1 MARWLLRAVSL
12 KAHWVACP
20 ESGPV
25 LQEAKLAQGV
35 TWPATKRLNPASS
48 KGKPFTL
55 LLHRQ
60 DSPSS
65 WDRRVSSGKS
75 TENELFRNLILLK
88 NNFPGR
94 LIPLLQAVVCAHSR
108 RRDGSDSR
116 PSPACAQLAWHS
128 AWPTRT
134 ASCKLK
140 QMVLI
145 ANTARAQN

>member
-1 MARWLLRAVSL
+1 MAAESSVAESTLRGLSWEWSCASRG
-12 KAHWVACP
+12 KA
-20 ESGPV
+20 GT
-25 LQEAKLAQGV
+25 GV
-35 TWPATKRLNPASS
+35 TWPAAKRLNPASS
-48 KGKPFTL
+48 KGKLFTL
-55 LLHRQ
+55 LLHGQ

-65 WDRRVSSGKS
+65 WDRRVSSGKN
-75 TENELFRNLILLK
+75 TENELFRSLILLK
-88 NNFPGR
+88 TSFPGR
-94 LIPLLQAVVCAHSR
+94 LIPLLQALVCAHSR